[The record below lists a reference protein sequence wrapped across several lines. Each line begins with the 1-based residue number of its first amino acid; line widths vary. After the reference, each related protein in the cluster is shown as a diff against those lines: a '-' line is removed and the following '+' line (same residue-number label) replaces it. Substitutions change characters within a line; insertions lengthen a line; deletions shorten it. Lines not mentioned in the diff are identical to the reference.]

1 MERSN
6 MYYDVHKTMIHKNV
20 YRPSSNLSR
29 FARFLFSIILVGQ
42 SPIQHNRDYA
52 RRPK

>member
-6 MYYDVHKTMIHKNV
+6 MYYDVHQTMIHKNV

-29 FARFLFSIILVGQ
+29 FAKFLFTIILIGQ
-42 SPIQHNRDYA
+42 SPIQHRTNYTRK
-52 RRPK
+52 PK